1 MPGPV
6 AHQTAEVAERPARIH
21 GFRVGAKGN
30 AEHVHPFPIE
40 EVTMS
45 TVYETTVDT
54 LREVG
59 ERLAHEM
66 PSSLPSVRVPSVRIP
81 SSVSDVM
88 NDWPDDLVDRVTGRR
103 RTRWQTPV
111 FVAGG
116 VVAAMLAV
124 AWFVR
129 RRRSAE
135 AESTLSVA
143 DEARAAGAA

>member
-1 MPGPV
+1 
-6 AHQTAEVAERPARIH
+6 
-21 GFRVGAKGN
+21 
-30 AEHVHPFPIE
+30 
-40 EVTMS
+40 MS

-59 ERLAHEM
+59 ERLAHDV
-66 PSSLPSVRVPSVRIP
+66 PSSLASVRVPSVRIP
-81 SSVSDVM
+81 SGVSDAL

-116 VVAAMLAV
+116 VVAAILAV

-129 RRRSAE
+129 RRRTAE
-135 AESTLSVA
+135 VERRLTVA